1 MPPKKTPPTSPVK
14 SPVKA
19 QTQEDTDICQTY
31 IKMDQREHVLNLPDT
46 YIGSIEKSETELWI
60 YDKNEN
66 KIVKKTTSI
75 VPGFYKI
82 FDEILV
88 NAYDQYVRTGTV
100 KEIRVEITPDYISVM
115 NDGDGIDVEIHPE
128 HDVYIPELLF
138 GNLLTSANYHQTN
151 KITGGKNGLGS
162 KVTNIFSR
170 RFIVE
175 TVDAKR
181 KRYFR
186 QEFSNNMLEK
196 TEPVVEKYTKKSFTK
211 ITFYPDYPRFHM
223 DGLDDDIEGLL
234 LKRVYDMAAITDKS
248 VSVYLNEQKI
258 ELKDFES
265 YVDLYIGAKSETK
278 RVHEEM
284 GERWEVVVCDSND
297 DKMEQVSFVN
307 GIYTW
312 KGGKHIEALAT
323 TISTKLAKYVEGRGK
338 KKIQLKPSV
347 IRDNM
352 WIFAKT
358 TIEDPSFDSQTKEY
372 LTTPPAKFGSKFTV
386 SDKFIEK
393 IAKLDIVEKAIRL
406 SEFKDSKILTKTD
419 GKKTNHIRGIPK
431 LDDANWAG
439 TPLSSQCTLIL
450 TEGDSAKA
458 FAIAGLSIIGRDK
471 YGVFPLRGKLLN
483 VREAP
488 DEKVSKNEEIK
499 NLKIILGLQQGKE
512 YETAGDLRY
521 GSIMILTDADV
532 DGSHIKGLLIN
543 LFHNFWPSLLKQ
555 DGFIKSMMTPIVK
568 AKKRDD
574 VRVFYTLTE
583 YEAWKASPDS
593 AGYEIKYYKGLGT
606 STSTEA
612 KEYFKD
618 LDKSEIRYLWNE
630 DTAVD
635 ISVNLAFH
643 KDKANDRKQWLL
655 NYDRTSIIEQ
665 TQKDIP
671 IEDFINKDLIHFSKY
686 DCERSVPCIVDGY
699 KPSQRKVLYGAL
711 LRNLKKSVKVA
722 QFAAYVAEKSAYH
735 HGEQSL
741 NECIIAM
748 AQDYVGSNNMNYLEP
763 EGNFGCLSPET
774 EILMWNGSIKQAQH
788 IEVNDELIG
797 DDGNKRIVLQ
807 ITSGIDDMYKITNC
821 DGLNMIVNSE
831 HILTLYYIKQF
842 EITWKESDSSWYFIY
857 FNGKI
862 LKQYSIEVNQ
872 NISNDDHFNRSKISK
887 KEGYDMIMMKKKE
900 IETIYGTSKVIDI
913 KLKDYMKLSTFNKRS
928 LYQISNQ
935 SSINWDKKPVPI
947 DPYIFG
953 CWIGDGDHTGI
964 GITSIDKE
972 IIHSFVKYAK
982 TINCEITH
990 HKNKNHDGYH
1000 YTIRRSG
1007 SGKLVSIGSNEHS
1020 YETCIGCQTSSK
1032 PINPD
1037 ICNWKFNEELPI
1049 ILDDEFID
1057 MCNKK
1062 RINPFVTILKN
1073 NSLFRNKNVPD
1084 EYIYNDEETRLQFL
1098 AGFIDTDGRILNN
1111 GSAIISYEISQS
1123 ERTHANLI
1131 YSTQKI
1137 ANSLGFST
1145 NIYHTKRLEFTKK
1158 NELMNMLTL
1167 RIFGDDLHRIPI
1179 KLERKRA
1186 IYYGK
1191 REKILKHFTKFKI
1204 EYIGKDKF
1212 NGFQLDKNERF
1223 LLANFTVTHNSRL
1236 VGGEDHASPRY
1247 IFTKMSELCEMI
1259 FHPSD
1264 SPLLDYMDD
1273 DGEQIEPEFYVPVI
1287 PNILVNGCKGIGTG
1301 FSTTIPSYNPLDIIA
1316 NLRRKMRDETM
1327 IEMKPWFRGFIG
1339 KIEKVGDKYVSKG
1352 LYRVIDT
1359 SRVEVYELPIG
1370 MWTDKYKEHLEDLMN
1385 SDKDGK
1391 KKKQQILLKYESQY
1405 TESVVKFILHFD
1417 KTELATMLNK
1427 GTFEKDMK
1435 LIDSGNTNTSNMHL
1449 FNEYGQIKKYDSPA
1463 MIIEEFYEIRKKY
1476 YVKRKAYLENKLNRE
1491 LELFS
1496 ARVRFILAILNDEII
1511 LKGKD
1516 EEALDAE
1523 LETRG
1528 YPKFT
1533 KGKLEFDP
1541 KSENENPSYDYL
1553 TSMPIRSMTQKRL
1566 EELMKQ
1572 LDERKILFEN
1582 LKKQS
1587 IYDLWNADLDELE
1600 RTYKKHLGDY
1610 NGMKGDMQ
1618 SASSSMSKPKK
1629 RATKSA

>member
-1 MPPKKTPPTSPVK
+1 MPPKKSPPI

-19 QTQEDTDICQTY
+19 QTQEDSDICQTY

-175 TVDAKR
+175 TVDGKR

-265 YVDLYIGAKSETK
+265 YVDLYIGPKTQTK

-312 KGGKHIEALAT
+312 KGGKHVEALAT
-323 TISTKLAKYVEGRGK
+323 TISTKLAKYVEGKGK

-372 LTTPPAKFGSKFTV
+372 LTTPAAKFGSKFTV

-439 TPLSSQCTLIL
+439 TPQSSQCTLIL

-458 FAIAGLSIIGRDK
+458 FAIAGLSVIGRDR

-483 VREAP
+483 VREAA

-512 YETAGDLRY
+512 YETTGDLRY

-568 AKKRDD
+568 ARKRDD
-574 VRVFYTLTE
+574 IRVFYTLTE

-606 STSTEA
+606 STSSEA

-630 DTAVD
+630 DNAVD
-635 ISVNLAFH
+635 ISVNLAFN
-643 KDKANDRKQWLL
+643 KSKADDRKEWLG
-655 NYDRTSIIEQ
+655 NYDRDSIIEQ

-711 LRNLKKSVKVA
+711 LRNLKKSIKVA

-735 HGEQSL
+735 HGEHSL
-741 NECIIAM
+741 NECIIGM

-763 EGNFGCLSPET
+763 EGNFG
-774 EILMWNGSIKQAQH
+774 
-788 IEVNDELIG
+788 
-797 DDGNKRIVLQ
+797 
-807 ITSGIDDMYKITNC
+807 
-821 DGLNMIVNSE
+821 
-831 HILTLYYIKQF
+831 
-842 EITWKESDSSWYFIY
+842 
-857 FNGKI
+857 
-862 LKQYSIEVNQ
+862 
-872 NISNDDHFNRSKISK
+872 
-887 KEGYDMIMMKKKE
+887 
-900 IETIYGTSKVIDI
+900 
-913 KLKDYMKLSTFNKRS
+913 
-928 LYQISNQ
+928 
-935 SSINWDKKPVPI
+935 
-947 DPYIFG
+947 
-953 CWIGDGDHTGI
+953 
-964 GITSIDKE
+964 
-972 IIHSFVKYAK
+972 
-982 TINCEITH
+982 
-990 HKNKNHDGYH
+990 
-1000 YTIRRSG
+1000 
-1007 SGKLVSIGSNEHS
+1007 
-1020 YETCIGCQTSSK
+1020 
-1032 PINPD
+1032 
-1037 ICNWKFNEELPI
+1037 
-1049 ILDDEFID
+1049 
-1057 MCNKK
+1057 
-1062 RINPFVTILKN
+1062 
-1073 NSLFRNKNVPD
+1073 
-1084 EYIYNDEETRLQFL
+1084 
-1098 AGFIDTDGRILNN
+1098 
-1111 GSAIISYEISQS
+1111 
-1123 ERTHANLI
+1123 
-1131 YSTQKI
+1131 
-1137 ANSLGFST
+1137 
-1145 NIYHTKRLEFTKK
+1145 
-1158 NELMNMLTL
+1158 
-1167 RIFGDDLHRIPI
+1167 
-1179 KLERKRA
+1179 
-1186 IYYGK
+1186 
-1191 REKILKHFTKFKI
+1191 
-1204 EYIGKDKF
+1204 
-1212 NGFQLDKNERF
+1212 
-1223 LLANFTVTHNSRL
+1223 SRL
-1236 VGGEDHASPRY
+1236 AGGEDHASPRY
-1247 IFTKMSELCEMI
+1247 IFTKMTEFCEMI

-1273 DGEQIEPEFYVPVI
+1273 DGEQIEPEFYMPVI

-1301 FSTTIPSYNPLDIIA
+1301 FSTSIPSYNPLDIIA

-1327 IEMKPWFRGFIG
+1327 IEMNPWFRGFIG
-1339 KIEKVGDKYVSKG
+1339 KIEKVGEKYVSKG

-1359 SRVEVYELPIG
+1359 SRVEIYELPIG
-1370 MWTDKYKEHLEDLMN
+1370 MWTDKYKEHLEELMN
-1385 SDKDGK
+1385 PEKDSK

-1405 TESVVKFILHFD
+1405 TESSVKFILHFD
-1417 KTELATMLNK
+1417 KNELATMLNK

-1463 MIIEEFYEIRKKY
+1463 MIIEEFYEIRKRY
-1476 YVKRKAYLENKLNRE
+1476 YVKRKAYLENRLNRE

-1516 EEALDAE
+1516 EEALEAE
-1523 LETRG
+1523 LETKG

-1600 RTYKKHLGDY
+1600 HTYKKHLGDY

-1629 RATKSA
+1629 RTVKTA